1 MNIKIN
7 ASGGWSTKRIALG
20 AVGEHMFRVV
30 SIDASEWAA
39 EYEGCS
45 FALVYRR
52 PDKMTYPVA
61 IVVTDDNV
69 VRWRITAA
77 DVAVA
82 GVGTLELRLL
92 LDGEIIGKTTTV
104 LCDVA
109 QSITDDNDPP
119 PDPAPEWLDTVA
131 QSASTALMAASDAEQ
146 SAQEAREAAATV
158 AQSAST
164 ALMAASDAEQSA
176 QEAREAAASIKLGYV
191 HIQIAAATTWDIT
204 HDLDKY
210 PSVTVVDS
218 GGNVV
223 VGDVEYLTTSHI
235 RVHFSAE
242 FSGKAYLN

>member
-7 ASGGWSTKRIALG
+7 AYGEWSTKRIALG

-82 GVGTLELRLL
+82 GVGALELRLL

-131 QSASTALMAASDAEQ
+131 QSASTA
-146 SAQEAREAAATV
+146 V
-158 AQSAST
+158 
-164 ALMAASDAEQSA
+164 MAASDAEQSA
-176 QEAREAAASIKLGYV
+176 QEAREAAASVKLGYV

-210 PSVTVVDS
+210 PSVTVVDT

-235 RVHFSAE
+235 RVHFNAE

>member
-82 GVGTLELRLL
+82 GVGALELRLL

-119 PDPAPEWLDTVA
+119 PEPAPEWLAAVSQQA
-131 QSASTALMAASDAEQ
+131 SAALQ
-146 SAQEAREAAATV
+146 AAAE
-158 AQSAST
+158 
-164 ALMAASDAEQSA
+164 AEQSA
-176 QEAREAAASIKLGYV
+176 QEAREAAASAKSGYV

-204 HDLDKY
+204 HDLNKY
-210 PSVTVVDS
+210 PSVTAVDT

-223 VGDVEYLTTSHI
+223 VGDVEYITTSHI

>member
-82 GVGTLELRLL
+82 GVGALELRLL

-131 QSASTALMAASDAEQ
+131 QSAST
-146 SAQEAREAAATV
+146 V
-158 AQSAST
+158 
-164 ALMAASDAEQSA
+164 LMAASDAEQSA

>member
-82 GVGTLELRLL
+82 GVGALELRLL

-146 SAQEAREAAATV
+146 SAQEAREAAASV
-158 AQSAST
+158 
-164 ALMAASDAEQSA
+164 
-176 QEAREAAASIKLGYV
+176 KLGYV

>member
-7 ASGGWSTKRIALG
+7 ASGGWSTKRVALG

-82 GVGTLELRLL
+82 GVGALELRLL

-131 QSASTALMAASDAEQ
+131 QSASTALMAAA
-146 SAQEAREAAATV
+146 
-158 AQSAST
+158 
-164 ALMAASDAEQSA
+164 DAEQSA
-176 QEAREAAASIKLGYV
+176 QEAREAAASAKSDYV

-204 HDLDKY
+204 HDLDKH
-210 PSVTVVDS
+210 PSVTVVDT

-223 VGDVEYLTTSHI
+223 VGDVEYITTSHI

>member
-82 GVGTLELRLL
+82 GVGALELRLL

-146 SAQEAREAAATV
+146 SAQEAREAAASV
-158 AQSAST
+158 
-164 ALMAASDAEQSA
+164 
-176 QEAREAAASIKLGYV
+176 KPGYV